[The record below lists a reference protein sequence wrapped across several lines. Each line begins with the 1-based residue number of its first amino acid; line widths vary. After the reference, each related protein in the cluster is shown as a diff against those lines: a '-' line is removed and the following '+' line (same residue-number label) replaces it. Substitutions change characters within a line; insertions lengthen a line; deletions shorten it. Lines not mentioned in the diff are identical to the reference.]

1 MPELVAQ
8 LVPQLL
14 AGEQRALSRAMTM
27 IERGDPAAAGL
38 MREADLHT
46 GRAYTIGITGPP
58 GSGKST
64 IVDRLTGLLRQA
76 GKTVG
81 IIAVDPTSPFTGGAI
96 LGDRIRMQRHYL
108 DPGVFIRSVATR
120 GQSGGLSRVVKS
132 LVRLLDAAGK
142 DIILVETVGVG
153 QTELGIMGVGDT
165 ILVVLMPES
174 GDAVQTL
181 KAGVMEI
188 ADLYLVN
195 KADRP
200 GAGQM
205 AAAIT
210 STLQLALSQPEWT
223 PPVLL
228 TRAEAGEGMEEL
240 WDRIQEHHQ
249 FLKESSQLERR
260 QEVRRKEEF
269 LEAVEEEMGRRWKLR
284 VENDSNLT
292 NLLRQ
297 VADKRAD
304 PYSAALEFLDSQDS
318 SRGNPRDQEADPQP

>member
-1 MPELVAQ
+1 MEELVSR
-8 LVPQLL
+8 LM

-38 MREADLHT
+38 MRDADPHT

-64 IVDRLTGLLRQA
+64 IVDRLTGLLRQRGNA
-76 GKTVG
+76 VG

-108 DPGVFIRSVATR
+108 DTEVFIRSVATR

-153 QTELGIMGVGDT
+153 QTELGIRGVGDT

-195 KADRP
+195 KADRD

-210 STLQLALSQPEWT
+210 STLHLAATQPEWT

-240 WDRIQEHHQ
+240 WDKIQEHRQ
-249 FLKESSQLERR
+249 FLKESSQLGIR

-269 LEAVEEEMGRRWKLR
+269 LEAVEEEMGRRWRGR
-284 VENDSNLT
+284 VESDSAVA
-292 NLLRQ
+292 NLLQQ

-304 PYSAALEFLDSQDS
+304 PYAAAMEFLDSYE
-318 SRGNPRDQEADPQP
+318 NHPE

>member
-1 MPELVAQ
+1 VSELVT
-8 LVPQLL
+8 QLL
-14 AGEQRALSRAMTM
+14 AGEQRALSRAMSM
-27 IERGDPAAAGL
+27 IERGDPAAPAL
-38 MREADLHT
+38 MREADPHT

-76 GKTVG
+76 GIAVG

-96 LGDRIRMQRHYL
+96 LGDRIRMQRHHL
-108 DPGVFIRSVATR
+108 DHGVFIRSVATR

-132 LVRLLDAAGK
+132 LVRLLDVAGK

-153 QTELGIMGVGDT
+153 QTELGIRGVGDT

-174 GDAVQTL
+174 GDTVQTL

-195 KADRP
+195 KADRE

-205 AAAIT
+205 ASAIT
-210 STLQLALSQPEWT
+210 STLQLAAPRPEWT

-240 WDRIQEHHQ
+240 WGRIQEHRE
-249 FLKESSQLERR
+249 FLKKSSQLGER

-269 LEAVEEEMGRRWKLR
+269 LEAVEEEMGRRWRVR
-284 VENDSNLT
+284 VESDT
-292 NLLRQ
+292 NLANLLQQ
-297 VADKRAD
+297 VADKSSD
-304 PYSAALEFLDSQDS
+304 PYSAALEFLDSHEK
-318 SRGNPRDQEADPQP
+318 SRGSSRDQEAGPQP

>member
-1 MPELVAQ
+1 MPDLVAR
-8 LVPQLL
+8 LVTQLL
-14 AGEQRALSRAMTM
+14 AGEQRALSRVMTM
-27 IERGDPAAAGL
+27 IERGDPAAAAL
-38 MREADLHT
+38 MREVDPHT
-46 GRAYTIGITGPP
+46 GRAYVIGITGPP

-64 IVDRLTGLLRQA
+64 IVDRLTGLLRQK
-76 GKTVG
+76 GNSVG

-108 DPGVFIRSVATR
+108 DPDVFIRSVATR

-205 AAAIT
+205 ADAIT
-210 STLQLALSQPEWT
+210 STLQMALSQPEWT

-228 TRAEAGEGMEEL
+228 TRAEAGEGMKEL
-240 WDRIQEHHQ
+240 WDRIEEHR
-249 FLKESSQLERR
+249 LLLEESSQLGRR

-269 LEAVEEEMGRRWKLR
+269 LEAVEEEMGRRWRVR
-284 VENDSNLT
+284 VESDSNLA

-297 VADKRAD
+297 VADKQAD
-304 PYSAALEFLDSQDS
+304 PYSAAIEFLDSQP
-318 SRGNPRDQEADPQP
+318 NPLE

>member
-1 MPELVAQ
+1 MSELGPR
-8 LVPQLL
+8 LVSRLM

-27 IERGDPAAAGL
+27 IERGDLAAIGL
-38 MREADLHT
+38 MREADPHT

-64 IVDRLTGLLRQA
+64 IVDRLTGLLRQM
-76 GKTVG
+76 GNIVG

-153 QTELGIMGVGDT
+153 QTELGIMKVADT

-210 STLQLALSQPEWT
+210 STLQLALTQPEWT

-228 TRAEAGEGMEEL
+228 TRADAGEGIEEL
-240 WDRIQEHHQ
+240 WDRIQEHRR
-249 FLKESSQLERR
+249 FLKKSSQLGQR

-269 LEAVEEEMGRRWKLR
+269 LEAVEEEMGRRWR
-284 VENDSNLT
+284 VKVESDSNLA
-292 NLLRQ
+292 NLLQQ
-297 VADKRAD
+297 VADKKAD
-304 PYSAALEFLDSQDS
+304 PYSAAMEFLDSS
-318 SRGNPRDQEADPQP
+318 ENPQR

>member
-1 MPELVAQ
+1 MSELVT
-8 LVPQLL
+8 QLL
-14 AGEQRALSRAMTM
+14 AGEQRALSRAMSM
-27 IERGDPAAAGL
+27 IERGDPAAPAL
-38 MREADLHT
+38 MREADPHT

-76 GKTVG
+76 GIAVG

-96 LGDRIRMQRHYL
+96 LGDRIRMQRHHL
-108 DPGVFIRSVATR
+108 DHGVFIRSVATR

-132 LVRLLDAAGK
+132 LVRLLDVAGK

-153 QTELGIMGVGDT
+153 QTELGIRGVGDT

-174 GDAVQTL
+174 GDTVQTL

-195 KADRP
+195 KADRE

-205 AAAIT
+205 ASAIT
-210 STLQLALSQPEWT
+210 STLQLAAPRPEWT

-240 WDRIQEHHQ
+240 WGRIQEHRE
-249 FLKESSQLERR
+249 FLKKSSQLGER

-269 LEAVEEEMGRRWKLR
+269 LEAVEEEMGRRWRVR
-284 VENDSNLT
+284 VESDT
-292 NLLRQ
+292 NLANLLQQ
-297 VADKRAD
+297 VADKSSD
-304 PYSAALEFLDSQDS
+304 PYSAALEFLDSHEK
-318 SRGNPRDQEADPQP
+318 SRGSSRDQEAGPQP

>member
-1 MPELVAQ
+1 MSELVT
-8 LVPQLL
+8 QLL
-14 AGEQRALSRAMTM
+14 AGEQRALSRAMSM
-27 IERGDPAAAGL
+27 IERGDPEAPAL
-38 MREADLHT
+38 MREADPHT

-76 GKTVG
+76 GIAVG

-96 LGDRIRMQRHYL
+96 LGDRIRMQRHHL
-108 DPGVFIRSVATR
+108 DHGVFIRSVATR

-132 LVRLLDAAGK
+132 LVRLLDVAGK

-153 QTELGIMGVGDT
+153 QTELGIRGVGDT

-174 GDAVQTL
+174 GDTVQTL

-195 KADRP
+195 KADRE

-205 AAAIT
+205 ASAIT
-210 STLQLALSQPEWT
+210 STLQLAAPRPEWT

-240 WDRIQEHHQ
+240 WGRIQEHRE
-249 FLKESSQLERR
+249 FLKKSSQLGER

-269 LEAVEEEMGRRWKLR
+269 LEAVEEEMGRRWRVR
-284 VENDSNLT
+284 VESDT
-292 NLLRQ
+292 NLANLLQQ
-297 VADKRAD
+297 VADKSSD
-304 PYSAALEFLDSQDS
+304 PYSAALEFLDSHEK
-318 SRGNPRDQEADPQP
+318 SRGSSRDQEAGPQP

>member
-1 MPELVAQ
+1 MSELVT
-8 LVPQLL
+8 QLL
-14 AGEQRALSRAMTM
+14 AGEQRALSRAMSM
-27 IERGDPAAAGL
+27 IERGDPAAPAL
-38 MREADLHT
+38 MREADPHT

-76 GKTVG
+76 GIAVG

-96 LGDRIRMQRHYL
+96 LGDRIRMQRHHL
-108 DPGVFIRSVATR
+108 DHGVFIRSVATR

-132 LVRLLDAAGK
+132 LVRLLDVAGK

-153 QTELGIMGVGDT
+153 QTELGIRGVGDT

-174 GDAVQTL
+174 GDTVQTL

-195 KADRP
+195 KADRE

-205 AAAIT
+205 ASAIT
-210 STLQLALSQPEWT
+210 STLQLAAPRPEWT

-240 WDRIQEHHQ
+240 WGRIQEHRE
-249 FLKESSQLERR
+249 FLKKSSQLGER

-269 LEAVEEEMGRRWKLR
+269 LEAVEEEMGRRWRVR
-284 VENDSNLT
+284 VESDT
-292 NLLRQ
+292 NLANLLQQ
-297 VADKRAD
+297 VADKSSD
-304 PYSAALEFLDSQDS
+304 PYSAALEFLDSHEN
-318 SRGNPRDQEADPQP
+318 SRGSSRDQEAGLQP